1 MSPSFKYDKYWGIKF
16 LIHNGKKHLVFQ
28 LLVNFIYSN
37 TPQIADN
44 IY

>member
-28 LLVNFIYSN
+28 PDLGAKFLRIGRNYF
-37 TPQIADN
+37 
-44 IY
+44 